1 MKEIT
6 LQIPDSKFQFFM
18 ELVKQLGIDADI
30 KGVHIPEEHKNEVRR
45 RIEESKKHPEKLLNW
60 DDVKNNFKLD

>member
-6 LQIPDSKFQFFM
+6 LHIPDTKFQFFM

-30 KGVHIPEEHKNEVRR
+30 KGEHIPEKHKNEVRR
-45 RIEESKKHPEKLLNW
+45 RIEESNKHPERLLDW
-60 DDVKNNFKLD
+60 DDVKNDFKFD